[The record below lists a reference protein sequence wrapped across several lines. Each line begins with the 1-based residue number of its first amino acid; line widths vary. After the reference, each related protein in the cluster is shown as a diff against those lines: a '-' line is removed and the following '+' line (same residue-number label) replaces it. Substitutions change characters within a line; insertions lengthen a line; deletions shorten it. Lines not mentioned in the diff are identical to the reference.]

1 MPWLLHS
8 SPLEHW
14 YLIPTE
20 DSCVMFWLWC
30 GLRNLSRQPKLKPF
44 KTTWKVKQCHVGGA
58 TSQAGVVYSLGYCL
72 LFLTTLNFSLCF
84 LLSPPSRPLVI
95 LSEHRSARAFF
106 LLGGLFFCPTVAKCF
121 VKRTMRP
128 KSCCRYINKT
138 ELKLNWIIMWLII
151 AFTQNEK

>member
-1 MPWLLHS
+1 MKLHVADEMATQERHSFQIKRPYVDQLPSLL
-8 SPLEHW
+8 
-14 YLIPTE
+14 
-20 DSCVMFWLWC
+20 
-30 GLRNLSRQPKLKPF
+30 KALKPF
-44 KTTWKVKQCHVGGA
+44 KTTWKVKQYHVGGA

-138 ELKLNWIIMWLII
+138 ELKLNWIIMWISGWLII
-151 AFTQNEK
+151 AFTQNKK